1 MIDWKKYRIFGD
13 NISNLK
19 EISKD
24 DSDIENIEYM
34 TDSLKEAVNFDK
46 VKTIYTNEL
55 KLSEE
60 NASSVD
66 GIFEVSDRLIF
77 IEFKN
82 GNMKNQ
88 KRSVKDKIRDS
99 LLIFCDITEKQVK
112 DTREELEFILV
123 YNIEKNPIPNQ
134 LINKEIEV
142 QESMS
147 RVNIAKYFTGKAK
160 KEFIRFDLEKFKKL
174 YFYDVHTYS
183 KEEFEEYLKEHP

>member
-13 NISNLK
+13 NISTLK

-24 DSDIENIEYM
+24 DSDAENIEYM
-34 TDSLKEAVNFDK
+34 TDSLKEAIDFDA
-46 VKTIYTNEL
+46 VKTTYTNEL

-66 GIFEVSDRLIF
+66 GIFEVADHLFF

-99 LLIFCDITEKQVK
+99 LLIFCDITGKQVK

-134 LINKEIEV
+134 LVKKETEL

-147 RVNIAKYFTGKAK
+147 RINIAKYFSGKGK
-160 KEFIRFDLEKFKKL
+160 KEFIRFDLEKFKEL
-174 YFYDVHTYS
+174 YFYDIHTYS
-183 KEEFEEYLKEHP
+183 KEEFEKYLKEHA